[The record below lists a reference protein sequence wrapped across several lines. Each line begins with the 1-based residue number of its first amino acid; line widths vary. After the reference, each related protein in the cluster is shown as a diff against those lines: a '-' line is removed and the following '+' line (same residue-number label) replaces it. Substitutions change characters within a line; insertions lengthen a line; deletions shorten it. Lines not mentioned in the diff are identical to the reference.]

1 VTKSKKV
8 DEGEEEDEEGR
19 RMSWKALSWPCLYT

>member
-1 VTKSKKV
+1 VEERRKEE
-8 DEGEEEDEEGR
+8 DEGEEGGV